1 MRTAAAAELLRQID
15 SEMDFMC
22 AGSST
27 ERVWRVGMMGR
38 IKSVRAEKLDG
49 TRLQTPPFPGLHSP
63 AQPQTDPGISNKGIQ
78 LM

>member
-1 MRTAAAAELLRQID
+1 
-15 SEMDFMC
+15 
-22 AGSST
+22 
-27 ERVWRVGMMGR
+27 MMGR
-38 IKSVRAEKLDG
+38 IKSVLAEKLDG